1 MVERS
6 LAAAAALADEGI
18 DVEVIDLRTLHPMDI
33 DSLQRS
39 VEKTGRLVTVE
50 EQPKPQG
57 WGNAVIASLAEAGV
71 PFKAPPV
78 RIALP
83 DIPLAYSP
91 GLEDAMLPGPVSI
104 AQAIRRLVSAGR

>member
-1 MVERS
+1 
-6 LAAAAALADEGI
+6 
-18 DVEVIDLRTLHPMDI
+18 VEVIDLRTLHPMDI
-33 DSLQRS
+33 DSLLRS

-71 PFKAPPV
+71 PFKVPPV

-91 GLEDAMLPGPVSI
+91 GLEDAMLPGPASI
-104 AQAIRRLVSAGR
+104 AQTIRRLVRAGH